1 MPSDTAWPG
10 PARPDQ
16 QRQRTTMGAV
26 HAAQLRRRLGA
37 TPFGMSAAD
46 PRCLIITLGTLC
58 VNLESVPRTADT
70 RRLRLAQRSWRA
82 IETAGREA
90 RLLINEASHKR
101 FAGHPVSQDTNHG
114 RNHTD
119 KVSVQGAAGIG
130 RISAAVGMMVLMRLS
145 HVAMVRVFVREG
157 SKRAGGCFCVS
168 ARGRYNTGELGDR
181 EKRDQ
186 EPDKPVYRPQPN
198 HL

>member
-1 MPSDTAWPG
+1 VAGTPCMP
-10 PARPDQ
+10 
-16 QRQRTTMGAV
+16 RT
-26 HAAQLRRRLGA
+26 LGEGWA
-37 TPFGMSAAD
+37 TPFGISAAD
-46 PRCLIITLGTLC
+46 PRSLSITLRTLC

-70 RRLRLAQRSWRA
+70 RRLRSAQRSWRA

-90 RLLINEASHKR
+90 RLLIDEASHKR

-119 KVSVQGAAGIG
+119 KVSVQRAAGIG
-130 RISAAVGMMVLMRLS
+130 RISATVGMIVLMRLS
-145 HVAMVRVFVREG
+145 HVAMVRMLVREG

-168 ARGRYNTGELGDR
+168 ARGRYNAGQLGDR

-186 EPDKPVYRPQPN
+186 EPNKPVYRPQPN